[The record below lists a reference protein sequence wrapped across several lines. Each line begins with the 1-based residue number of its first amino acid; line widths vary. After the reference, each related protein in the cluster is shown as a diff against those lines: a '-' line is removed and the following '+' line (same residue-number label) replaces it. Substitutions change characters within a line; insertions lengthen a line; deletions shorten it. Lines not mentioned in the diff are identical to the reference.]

1 MAENIEWAL
10 QGKEKMID
18 WFKLKL
24 TQILNIVTGKDKN
37 WDGSVD
43 IKDKLI
49 EAEEKTKNGS

>member
-1 MAENIEWAL
+1 
-10 QGKEKMID
+10 MIN

-43 IKDKLI
+43 IKDKMM
-49 EAEEKTKNGS
+49 EAENKTQNG

>member
-1 MAENIEWAL
+1 
-10 QGKEKMID
+10 MIN
-18 WFKLKL
+18 WFKIKL

-49 EAEEKTKNGS
+49 EAEQKVKNGS